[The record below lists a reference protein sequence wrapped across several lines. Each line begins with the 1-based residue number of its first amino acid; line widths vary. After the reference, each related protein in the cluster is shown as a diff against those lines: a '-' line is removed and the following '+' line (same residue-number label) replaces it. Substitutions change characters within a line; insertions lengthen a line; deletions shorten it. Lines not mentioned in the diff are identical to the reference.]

1 MNSIIIDLTSD
12 KHFVALNYAQKKYFF
27 DFKEES
33 LKKRNDWQHKI
44 STIIKNIPDFE
55 FKKIEKMAYAA
66 GPGSYTGARLAYTF
80 LDTMSLILNKEFYA
94 FSNLTAL
101 QHNFSDR
108 IAIIKGGKKDFFYR
122 YNERDHYCESFE
134 QIPKDR
140 AYVVLEKDQL
150 QLENTVELK
159 SEDISKNIL
168 DLILDSDEKAL
179 SSNYPNYIKELNYVK
194 NR

>member
-150 QLENTVELK
+150 QLEDTVELK

>member
-101 QHNFSDR
+101 QHNFPDR

-134 QIPKDR
+134 QIPQGR
-140 AYVVLEKDQL
+140 AYAVLEKDQL

>member
-1 MNSIIIDLTSD
+1 MNSIVIDLTSD

-80 LDTMSLILNKEFYA
+80 LDTLSLILNKEFYA

-134 QIPKDR
+134 QIPQDR

>member
-1 MNSIIIDLTSD
+1 MNSIVIDLTSD

-80 LDTMSLILNKEFYA
+80 LDTLSLILNKEFYA

-150 QLENTVELK
+150 QLEDTVELK

>member
-1 MNSIIIDLTSD
+1 LNSIIIDLTSD

>member
-1 MNSIIIDLTSD
+1 LNSIIIDLTSD

-150 QLENTVELK
+150 QLEDTVELK